1 MAEPALPDTPPD
13 PQRLALAWRIA
24 PASLDFILDV
34 RSISRRD
41 RDLIDSLLFA
51 TIVSSNVAPLIQ
63 DPGLQLAYAGLD
75 SPVPDGARRPVS
87 INAVAQ
93 SMRIPFETARRR
105 IRAMAKDGL
114 VELTERGAIIPQSIL
129 ERPEFIEGI
138 VLRHARV
145 GRFYRDLCALDALS
159 PAAVAAPAVNEA
171 PVLVTNRQ
179 TWAYILRMADEMIT
193 LTGDPMGGLILME
206 ILQLNIETL
215 SPDELAA
222 WAQAPHALGK
232 PARTAAFA
240 AKLGLSPE
248 TTRRYVMS
256 LADAGFCVR
265 SKAGAR
271 AILPPDKRPA
281 LERMALDNL
290 ANVQRMFARLGQ
302 LGVLAAFDTE
312 TPAAAAASA

>member
-1 MAEPALPDTPPD
+1 MAELTLDTPPN

-34 RSISRRD
+34 RAISRRD

-51 TIVSSNVAPLIQ
+51 TIVSSNVAPLIR
-63 DPGLQLAYAGLD
+63 DPGLQLTYAGLD
-75 SPVPDGARRPVS
+75 SPVPDEARRPIS

-93 SMRIPFETARRR
+93 STRVPFETARRR
-105 IRAMAKDGL
+105 IRAMAREGL
-114 VELTERGAIIPQSIL
+114 VELTERGVIIPQSIL
-129 ERPEFIEGI
+129 ARQDFIDGM

-145 GRFYRDLCALDALS
+145 GRFYRDLLELQALGPPVDAMS
-159 PAAVAAPAVNEA
+159 AVNEA

-179 TWAYILRMADEMIT
+179 AWAYILRMVDEMIV
-193 LTGDPMGGLILME
+193 LTGDPMGGLILLEM
-206 ILQLNIETL
+206 LQLNIQGMD
-215 SPDELAA
+215 PAELAA
-222 WAQAPHALGK
+222 WAETPHTLGR

-240 AKLGLSPE
+240 AALGLSPE

-312 TPAAAAASA
+312 TPADVAASA